1 MPLSPREQKALAAI
15 EQEFAQQDPDL
26 AATFQG
32 ARARSR
38 TVMPFWLPLSWT
50 AVAALVPVLAVLVGV
65 HALVAGLPPL
75 LTGVLTV
82 VLAGGWV
89 VFAARTGASR
99 TAPAPSPTGGSTDVR
114 V

>member
-26 AATFQG
+26 AATFEG
-32 ARARSR
+32 ARPSR
-38 TVMPFWLPLSWT
+38 TALPVWLPLSWI
-50 AVAALVPVLAVLVGV
+50 ALASLVPVLVVLVGV
-65 HALVAGLPPL
+65 HALVPDLHPL
-75 LTGVLTV
+75 LTGFLTL

-89 VFAARTGASR
+89 VLAARTGASR
-99 TAPAPSPTGGSTDVR
+99 PAPAPSPTGGSTDVR

>member
-1 MPLSPREQKALAAI
+1 MPLTPREQKALDAI

-26 AATFQG
+26 AATFDG
-32 ARARSR
+32 ARPGRGAL
-38 TVMPFWLPLSWT
+38 PFWLPLSWI
-50 AVAALVPVLAVLVGV
+50 ALAALVPVLVVLAGV
-65 HALVAGLPPL
+65 HALVPELPAL

-89 VFAARTGASR
+89 VFAVRTGTSHP
-99 TAPAPSPTGGSTDVR
+99 TPAPSPTGGSTDVR